1 MLSSAFIQ
9 MTSSNLKSPATT
21 LTNGIAM
28 FIPSVQES
36 LLDRPVIIFPIT
48 ADETQIESNEFSADK
63 LGELK
68 KFSQMDYL
76 EIVTTH

>member
-1 MLSSAFIQ
+1 MI
-9 MTSSNLKSPATT
+9 SSNLKSPATT

-28 FIPSVQES
+28 FILSVQES
-36 LLDRPVIIFPIT
+36 LPDRPICPSSRTKNDRFGPT
-48 ADETQIESNEFSADK
+48 TDESS
-63 LGELK
+63 ELK